1 MPGFSNPPPTSL
13 SNNRMSLQS
22 VLQKGKA
29 FLTPKGSSDSL
40 ITSNGFIFPKVD
52 SAIDG
57 EDCDHDCETCEVQLP
72 KGWKIDHTEKLYGHI
87 HGWATHMLV
96 ATGKTDWVKDV
107 SDEKGSVMQ
116 AVRDCKV
123 EPENGKLMLSASNM
137 PRPSLTSHSI
147 SAAHEPTTILL
158 LPAFTFIDNV
168 TPATVPELI
177 RHHISSAPTTT
188 TPLPTPASH
197 EIPQPQTDYPLSTS
211 TRFTLRPCPHKY
223 LILMCSQRTRDAR
236 CGQSAPLLKREFER
250 HLRPLGLYRDMQDER
265 PGGVGI
271 YFISHVG
278 GHKFAANVM
287 VYRRADA
294 LPNVEADVQSD
305 GTNGVIKETNKVSN
319 GTNRD
324 AEIKA
329 PFPKKLDINSMGE
342 GAQCIW
348 LARVRPEDCEGIIKY
363 TVLQGKV
370 VKPQSQLRGGFDRA
384 KGLVSW

>member
-1 MPGFSNPPPTSL
+1 
-13 SNNRMSLQS
+13 MSLQS
-22 VLQKGKA
+22 VLQKGRA

-40 ITSNGFIFPKVD
+40 NTSNGFIFPKVNP
-52 SAIDG
+52 AIDG
-57 EDCDHDCETCEVQLP
+57 EDCDHDCKTCEVQLP
-72 KGWKIDHTEKLYGHI
+72 KGWKIDHDEKLYGHV

-107 SDEKGSVMQ
+107 RDENGSVMQ

-123 EPENGKLMLSASNM
+123 EPENGVWISSSSERTANNLSFQKLMLSASNL
-137 PRPSLTSHSI
+137 PLPSHTSDTASP
-147 SAAHEPTTILL
+147 AHKPTTILL

-168 TPATVPELI
+168 TPSTVPELI

-188 TPLPTPASH
+188 TPLPTPTSH
-197 EIPQPQTDYPLSTS
+197 ETPSPQNDSALSTS
-211 TRFTLRPCPHKY
+211 TPFTTRPCPHKY

-287 VYRRADA
+287 IYRRADA
-294 LPNVEADVQSD
+294 LPNVAAGGES
-305 GTNGVIKETNKVSN
+305 NGLSN
-319 GTNRD
+319 GTNGN
-324 AEIKA
+324 AEPTA
-329 PFPKKLDINSMGE
+329 PVSKNVDTNGMGE

-370 VKPQSQLRGGFDRA
+370 VKPQSQLRGGFDRQ